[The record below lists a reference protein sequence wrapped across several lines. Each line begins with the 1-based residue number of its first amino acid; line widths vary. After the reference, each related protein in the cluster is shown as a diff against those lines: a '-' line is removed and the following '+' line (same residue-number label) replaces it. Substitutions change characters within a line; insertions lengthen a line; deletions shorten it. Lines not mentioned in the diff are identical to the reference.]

1 MSKEE
6 TIRVVLLEPHQ
17 MARTVE
23 VKNTLEGLQELVKG
37 NIEPFYPFEEEVC
50 SICNDEGKIN
60 GMEPNR
66 AIYDDDHNMID
77 VLFGPGFICSCGG
90 EDFGSLSDEQIER
103 YTEMFKRPEYIF
115 KAGGEIQAVPYT
127 PHEAPAQD
135 TPTQEAAGEAR

>member
-1 MSKEE
+1 MKKEE

-17 MARTVE
+17 MAKTVE
-23 VKNTLEGLQELVKG
+23 VKNTLEGLQALVKG
-37 NIEPFYPFEEEVC
+37 DIEPFYPFEEEVC
-50 SICNDEGKIN
+50 FICNDEGKIN

-66 AIYDDDHNMID
+66 AIYDEDHNMID

-90 EDFGSLSDEQIER
+90 EDFGSLSDEQIEK

-127 PHEAPAQD
+127 PREAPAQD
-135 TPTQEAAGEAR
+135 TPTQEVAGEAR

>member
-1 MSKEE
+1 MKEE

-23 VKNTLEGLQELVKG
+23 VKNTLEDLQALVKG
-37 NIEPFYPFEEEVC
+37 NIEPFYPFAEEVC
-50 SICNDEGKIN
+50 FICNDEGKIN

-66 AIYDDDHNMID
+66 AINDEDHNMID
-77 VLFGPGFICSCGG
+77 VLFGPGFICGCGG
-90 EDFGSLSDEQIER
+90 ENFGSLSDEQIER

-127 PHEAPAQD
+127 PHEAL
-135 TPTQEAAGEAR
+135 TQETAEEAR

>member
-1 MSKEE
+1 MKEE

-23 VKNTLEGLQELVKG
+23 VKNTLEDLQALVKG
-37 NIEPFYPFEEEVC
+37 NIEPFYPFAEEVC
-50 SICNDEGKIN
+50 
-60 GMEPNR
+60 
-66 AIYDDDHNMID
+66 
-77 VLFGPGFICSCGG
+77 FICSCGG
-90 EDFGSLSDEQIER
+90 ENFGSLSDEQIER

-127 PHEAPAQD
+127 PNEAPAQE

>member
-1 MSKEE
+1 MKKEE
-6 TIRVVLLEPHQ
+6 TIRVILLEPHQ

-23 VKNTLEGLQELVKG
+23 VKNTLEDLQALVKG
-37 NIEPFYPFEEEVC
+37 NIEPFYPFAEEVC
-50 SICNDEGKIN
+50 FICNDEGKIN

-66 AIYDDDHNMID
+66 AIYDEDHNMID
-77 VLFGPGFICSCGG
+77 VLFGPGFICGCSG
-90 EDFGSLSDEQIER
+90 ENFGSLSDEQIER

-127 PHEAPAQD
+127 PHEAPAQE

>member
-1 MSKEE
+1 MKEE

-17 MARTVE
+17 MAKTVE

-37 NIEPFYPFEEEVC
+37 DIEPFYPFEEEIC
-50 SICNDEGKIN
+50 FICNDEGKIN

-66 AIYDDDHNMID
+66 AIYDEDHNMID
-77 VLFGPGFICSCGG
+77 VLFGPGFICSCSG
-90 EDFGSLSDEQIER
+90 ENFGSLSDEQIEK

-115 KAGGEIQAVPYT
+115 KIGGTIEVVPYNPRET
-127 PHEAPAQD
+127 PTQE

>member
-17 MARTVE
+17 MAKTVE

-37 NIEPFYPFEEEVC
+37 DIEPFYPFEEEVC
-50 SICNDEGKIN
+50 FICNDEGKIN

-90 EDFGSLSDEQIER
+90 EDFGSLSNEQIEK

-127 PHEAPAQD
+127 PHEAPVQD
-135 TPTQEAAGEAR
+135 TPTQESAGEAR

>member
-6 TIRVVLLEPHQ
+6 TIRVVLLEPRQ
-17 MARTVE
+17 MAKTVE
-23 VKNTLEGLQELVKG
+23 VKNTLEGLQGLVKG
-37 NIEPFYPFEEEVC
+37 DIEPFYPFEEEVC
-50 SICNDEGKIN
+50 FICNDEGKIN

-90 EDFGSLSDEQIER
+90 EDFGSLSDEQIEK

-135 TPTQEAAGEAR
+135 TPTQEVEGEAR

>member
-1 MSKEE
+1 MKKEE

-17 MARTVE
+17 MAKTVE

-50 SICNDEGKIN
+50 FICNDEGKIN

-66 AIYDDDHNMID
+66 AIYDDDHNMIG

-90 EDFGSLSDEQIER
+90 EDFGSLSDEQIEK
-103 YTEMFKRPEYIF
+103 YTEMLKRPEYIF

-127 PHEAPAQD
+127 PHEEPAQD

>member
-1 MSKEE
+1 MKKEE

-23 VKNTLEGLQELVKG
+23 VKNTLEGLQALVKG
-37 NIEPFYPFEEEVC
+37 DIEPFYPFEEEVC
-50 SICNDEGKIN
+50 FICNDEGKIN

-77 VLFGPGFICSCGG
+77 VLFGPGFICGCGG
-90 EDFGSLSDEQIER
+90 EDFGSLSDEQIEK

-127 PHEAPAQD
+127 PHEAP
-135 TPTQEAAGEAR
+135 TQEAAGEAR

>member
-1 MSKEE
+1 MKKEE

-23 VKNTLEGLQELVKG
+23 VKNTLEDLQALVKG

-50 SICNDEGKIN
+50 FICNDEGKIN

-66 AIYDDDHNMID
+66 AIYDDEQNMID
-77 VLFGPGFICSCGG
+77 VLFGPGFICGCGG
-90 EDFGSLSDEQIER
+90 ENFGSLSDEQIER

-127 PHEAPAQD
+127 PHEAP
-135 TPTQEAAGEAR
+135 TQEAAGEAR